1 MVRKMLAV
9 PALLIQDQVKG
20 ARLYLASALRGSP
33 LFPVYLIHLLETVI
47 SKGDVHQSDN
57 THQADV
63 ELASREIAELLDPL
77 ATLVEGQGHTSD
89 MDEDPDIIRLCREAW
104 FNMVVHS
111 ITPTSKI
118 GQQYTNVLRVLAME
132 TRPLIDED
140 RANQFESEIELN
152 TVLRR
157 GMNAPHTAEQK
168 SRLIAILPRCES
180 DIRALSYP
188 RVIFLHAAHL
198 VETLRAHGGDCTH
211 ILTYF
216 LDPSL
221 NGSAMENCMAAIADE
236 VFKIFLSRALSGH
249 RGDSS
254 APIIATQLAHMLT
267 GCCHRIARVQQIAS
281 SCADRIISSMPS
293 SLCQR
298 SSLFA
303 LLELLSIMWMSCL
316 DSETDEYDWKSRY
329 VSERGEIEVVLSDNF
344 ELRKSTLNALYKRAR
359 IWVMS
364 VINIAPLDVK
374 GLLQVCPLHNLHVGE
389 AEYCRR
395 TWRNMPTTVHTVT
408 YRWVEA
414 LRWRWAQSYRLPIRS
429 LVHHKGIRLAKS
441 RMLTELRCY
450 RAAWRLQP

>member
-1 MVRKMLAV
+1 MIHTPLVV
-9 PALLIQDQVKG
+9 PALLIEAQVKG
-20 ARLYLASALRGSP
+20 ARIYLASALRGSP
-33 LFPVYLIHLLETVI
+33 LFSVYLTNLLEAVI
-47 SKGDVHQSDN
+47 SKGDVHESDN

-63 ELASREIAELLDPL
+63 ELASREIAELLEPL
-77 ATLVEGQGHTSD
+77 ATLVEGQGGNSG
-89 MDEDPDIIRLCREAW
+89 MDEDPDIVRLYREAW

-118 GQQYTNVLRVLAME
+118 GQQYANALRVLAME

-168 SRLIAILPRCES
+168 SRLVATFPRCES

-188 RVIFLHAAHL
+188 RIIFLHAAHL
-198 VETLRAHGGDCTH
+198 VESLRANGGDCTH

-236 VFKIFLSRALSGH
+236 VFKIFLARKLSGH
-249 RGDSS
+249 HGDSS
-254 APIIATQLAHMLT
+254 APIIAAQLARMLT
-267 GCCHRIARVQQIAS
+267 GCCHRIPRVQQVAS
-281 SCADRIISSMPS
+281 SCADRFISSMPS

-359 IWVMS
+359 YWVMS

-374 GLLQVCPLHNLHVGE
+374 GLLQVCLI
-389 AEYCRR
+389 
-395 TWRNMPTTVHTVT
+395 
-408 YRWVEA
+408 
-414 LRWRWAQSYRLPIRS
+414 AQ
-429 LVHHKGIRLAKS
+429 
-441 RMLTELRCY
+441 
-450 RAAWRLQP
+450 AAHGNS